1 MNIHEGVLALELS
14 LPAGAERCLAAYLA
28 LLAKWNRTYNLTAIR
43 DPGQMVTHHIL
54 DSLAVLPK
62 LGEDVA
68 TLADVGS
75 GAGLPGFPLA
85 ICRPQLSVAS
95 VEANQKK
102 AAFQQQAKI
111 ELGLANVSIHCGRIE
126 AMTGKFDAVIS
137 RAFAELADFVR
148 IAGHLANRLLAM
160 KGAYPEQE
168 IERLPAGWRMTDAT
182 RLDVPGLAAE
192 RHLIALE
199 KT

>member
-1 MNIHEGVLALELS
+1 MNLAEGIARLGLT
-14 LPAGAERCLAAYLA
+14 LPAGAHEKLGAYLT

-54 DSLAVLPK
+54 DSLAVLPH
-62 LGEDVA
+62 LAGSMT

-75 GAGLPGFPLA
+75 GAGLPGLPLG
-85 ICRPQLSVAS
+85 ICRPDLAITSI
-95 VEANQKK
+95 EANQKK
-102 AAFQQQAKI
+102 TAFQQQAKI

-126 AMTGKFDAVIS
+126 AVKARFDAVIS
-137 RAFAELADFVR
+137 RAFAELADFVM

-160 KGAYPEQE
+160 KGAYPKEE
-168 IERLPAGWRMTDAT
+168 IERLPPGWRIADAT
-182 RLDVPGLAAE
+182 RLNVPDLDAE